1 MAMPVTAHSTNRF
14 LSAFSIRT
22 FTGFSKN
29 RIHNKTTLAPTL
41 TTFIPNGFAV
51 SIVNCAPGATLVDA
65 IVIDNGSTGK
75 ADPNDRIRL
84 TATIS
89 NAQAAD
95 YEGTQLTL
103 INDLLCTIP

>member
-41 TTFIPNGFAV
+41 TTFIPNGFANSALV
-51 SIVNCAPGATLVDA
+51 RCFTADRLMAKNKLVKRRARCAVYFLF
-65 IVIDNGSTGK
+65 K
-75 ADPNDRIRL
+75 
-84 TATIS
+84 
-89 NAQAAD
+89 
-95 YEGTQLTL
+95 
-103 INDLLCTIP
+103 